1 MRQTSGGFA
10 LIGEKV
16 AVEQPDL
23 ADRLA
28 VLAALDSE
36 PAIALVPV
44 GDPGVV
50 IEPRTSVDT
59 TLPMSAVMFTDAL
72 VPSGAAITGSAARNV
87 LSRLDSAG
95 SLLAAAEAIGAAER
109 ILDDARR
116 YAGERRQFGRSI
128 GSFQSLRHIL
138 ADMYVRS
145 ASGWSAVLYAAAA
158 FDDGADDA
166 AQTASIAK
174 AYVSRGAR
182 EVAHGAL
189 QVFGGI
195 AFTAEHPA
203 HRFLRRI
210 LVREQQFGDAAHHER
225 ALGRALAR
233 RAERPPGGGGDLA
246 GMTISLT
253 DPTAQRL
260 EPIATG
266 AEPAVVGPHLAE
278 VLHDERWRTCEV
290 ALISGGKSN
299 LTYRV
304 ASDAGEVVLR
314 RPPLGHV
321 LPTAHD
327 MVREYRVQAAL
338 EQTPVPAPRMLSP
351 RRTRRRA
358 RSQLLRD
365 GTGARPHLPQPPSD
379 WLRGYRAT
387 AGGDR
392 ARADRDAREPA
403 RDRPRRRRP
412 RGVRPAGRLHGA
424 PAAPL
429 VRAVAALQDGGS
441 ARTRCAPG
449 RARPDAPAPAVLDD
463 RPRGLSPRQHDPS
476 PDASRARSWRC
487 STGR

>member
-1 MRQTSGGFA
+1 MDLELTDEQRWLQESIDTLLDREWLAPESVAQATLERRAQVWSELVTFGALSIGGEDGVGAVEACLIARSLGSHLGSMPFAGSAAFRLALGAGGAESAGFDALRPSAAVALALVEPGSSWALEEPASTMRQTSGGFA

-59 TLPMSAVMFTDAL
+59 TLPMGAVMFTDAL
-72 VPSGAAITGSAARNV
+72 VPSGAVITGSAARSV

-128 GSFQSLRHIL
+128 GSFQALRHIL

-174 AYVSRGAR
+174 AYVSRAAR

-195 AFTAEHPA
+195 AFTDEHPA

-233 RAERPPGGGGDLA
+233 QAERRLA
-246 GMTISLT
+246 
-253 DPTAQRL
+253 A
-260 EPIATG
+260 
-266 AEPAVVGPHLAE
+266 AE
-278 VLHDERWRTCEV
+278 
-290 ALISGGKSN
+290 I
-299 LTYRV
+299 
-304 ASDAGEVVLR
+304 
-314 RPPLGHV
+314 
-321 LPTAHD
+321 
-327 MVREYRVQAAL
+327 
-338 EQTPVPAPRMLSP
+338 
-351 RRTRRRA
+351 
-358 RSQLLRD
+358 
-365 GTGARPHLPQPPSD
+365 
-379 WLRGYRAT
+379 
-387 AGGDR
+387 
-392 ARADRDAREPA
+392 
-403 RDRPRRRRP
+403 
-412 RGVRPAGRLHGA
+412 
-424 PAAPL
+424 
-429 VRAVAALQDGGS
+429 
-441 ARTRCAPG
+441 
-449 RARPDAPAPAVLDD
+449 
-463 RPRGLSPRQHDPS
+463 
-476 PDASRARSWRC
+476 
-487 STGR
+487 